1 MKIDIY
7 NNLKSKRPFTSW
19 RSLADM
25 YNYLEV
31 NHNIATVVKKYQETG
46 DKSLKENKLPAMM
59 PMGDVGDLQ
68 RAKQNCEPTGLV
80 MIDID
85 NKDPLCPIGHLP
97 HNGENSHAVCAE
109 REEDRTTWMEYVRK
123 YFEERTAELE
133 RMHVV
138 LVHVT
143 PSGRGLRLLVHCH
156 AEGMEATIQNCV
168 KAFDLERF
176 GKVDPACTD
185 LSRLSCLVP
194 ADYIV
199 YEKGLFD
206 EVPAISIEAMRR
218 YKVTGKVAKGENT
231 QRTLFEVQE
240 SDEEYKDYAYNGKP
254 VSEIVQEWMEDNGGE
269 PLPNTR
275 HNYYNDLVIL
285 FRSICDNNPKILH
298 AVLPKFGHT
307 DEETWEQCVGL
318 TMSNKCTKIDYRLW
332 KFLAEKGYWTDPKA
346 KKQEEM
352 EEQGAKNE
360 EQEKP
365 MPVLP
370 PIFRQYVQAAPKD
383 FKVPCVFALLPILG
397 TLTSHLRADYFDGKE
412 MSTTFT
418 SLVFAP
424 PSSGKGFIDKL
435 MPLLDNL
442 ADRDELSNAKEAIY
456 AKTEAKKGANEK
468 GLDNPHVSV
477 RIVEPMIS
485 IPEFLEKMRDNR
497 GHHMF
502 IMASELDTFRKSN
515 RTTGGDKSDMWRV
528 AWDNGKYGQYY
539 KSVHTFKGK
548 VNLYLNMLFTGT
560 PDQIKK
566 FFTNVEDGLVSR
578 FSFCEVEN
586 QLYAPFQPWKKIPKA
601 EQLKIQNILDRLE
614 MKVYKQPLKFDPKN
628 LLDVKESEFDAVVPW
643 ATDWQPFEKVN
654 LEFMFKPLL
663 NWLETQRQQAIKEMN
678 EARDMFR
685 RRAAVK
691 AFRLALLCMALY
703 PKVGKKEQEVIR
715 NFALWFADMDLK
727 NSLYAFGV
735 KYNEREVEDKQAEKR
750 AYAVGESV
758 YDALTERFSRGDLE
772 VVVRRR
778 GLKTPVRTIIWNWKK
793 MGMIVKRGENEWQ
806 KKK

>member
-31 NHNIATVVKKYQETG
+31 NGNIATVVKKYQETG

-85 NKDPLCPIGHLP
+85 NKPPSYLP
-97 HNGENSHAVCAE
+97 VEGEESHAV
-109 REEDRTTWMEYVRK
+109 WMDSVRK

-456 AKTEAKKGANEK
+456 AKAEAKKGANEK

-628 LLDVKESEFDAVVPW
+628 LLDVKEKEFDAVVPW

-654 LEFMFKPLL
+654 MEFMFKPLL

>member
-1 MKIDIY
+1 
-7 NNLKSKRPFTSW
+7 
-19 RSLADM
+19 
-25 YNYLEV
+25 
-31 NHNIATVVKKYQETG
+31 
-46 DKSLKENKLPAMM
+46 
-59 PMGDVGDLQ
+59 
-68 RAKQNCEPTGLV
+68 
-80 MIDID
+80 
-85 NKDPLCPIGHLP
+85 
-97 HNGENSHAVCAE
+97 
-109 REEDRTTWMEYVRK
+109 
-123 YFEERTAELE
+123 
-133 RMHVV
+133 
-138 LVHVT
+138 
-143 PSGRGLRLLVHCH
+143 
-156 AEGMEATIQNCV
+156 
-168 KAFDLERF
+168 
-176 GKVDPACTD
+176 
-185 LSRLSCLVP
+185 
-194 ADYIV
+194 
-199 YEKGLFD
+199 
-206 EVPAISIEAMRR
+206 
-218 YKVTGKVAKGENT
+218 
-231 QRTLFEVQE
+231 
-240 SDEEYKDYAYNGKP
+240 
-254 VSEIVQEWMEDNGGE
+254 
-269 PLPNTR
+269 
-275 HNYYNDLVIL
+275 
-285 FRSICDNNPKILH
+285 
-298 AVLPKFGHT
+298 
-307 DEETWEQCVGL
+307 
-318 TMSNKCTKIDYRLW
+318 
-332 KFLAEKGYWTDPKA
+332 
-346 KKQEEM
+346 
-352 EEQGAKNE
+352 
-360 EQEKP
+360 
-365 MPVLP
+365 
-370 PIFRQYVQAAPKD
+370 
-383 FKVPCVFALLPILG
+383 
-397 TLTSHLRADYFDGKE
+397 
-412 MSTTFT
+412 
-418 SLVFAP
+418 
-424 PSSGKGFIDKL
+424 

-456 AKTEAKKGANEK
+456 AKAEAKKGANEK

-601 EQLKIQNILDRLE
+601 EQLKIQNILNRLE

-758 YDALTERFSRGDLE
+758 YDTLTERFSRGDLE

>member
-31 NHNIATVVKKYQETG
+31 NGNIATVVKKYQETG

-97 HNGENSHAVCAE
+97 HNGENSHAGCAE
-109 REEDRTTWMEYVRK
+109 REEDRTTWMEYVRN

-332 KFLAEKGYWTDPKA
+332 KFLAEKGYWTDLKA

-365 MPVLP
+365 MPAPP

-456 AKTEAKKGANEK
+456 AKAEAKKGANEK

>member
-97 HNGENSHAVCAE
+97 HNGENSHAGCAE
-109 REEDRTTWMEYVRK
+109 REEDRTTWMEYVRN

-194 ADYIV
+194 ADYIM

-365 MPVLP
+365 MPAPP

-456 AKTEAKKGANEK
+456 AKAEAKKGANEK

-628 LLDVKESEFDAVVPW
+628 LLDVKEKEFDAVVPW

-654 LEFMFKPLL
+654 MEFMFKPLL

>member
-194 ADYIV
+194 ADYIM

-456 AKTEAKKGANEK
+456 AKAEAKKGANEK

-528 AWDNGKYGQYY
+528 AWDNGKYGQFY

>member
-85 NKDPLCPIGHLP
+85 NKTPSYPP
-97 HNGENSHAVCAE
+97 VEEEESHAV
-109 REEDRTTWMEYVRK
+109 WMDSVRN

-194 ADYIV
+194 ADYIM

-275 HNYYNDLVIL
+275 HNYYSDLVIL

-346 KKQEEM
+346 KQQEEM

-456 AKTEAKKGANEK
+456 AKAEAKKGANEK

-601 EQLKIQNILDRLE
+601 EQLKIQNILDRVE